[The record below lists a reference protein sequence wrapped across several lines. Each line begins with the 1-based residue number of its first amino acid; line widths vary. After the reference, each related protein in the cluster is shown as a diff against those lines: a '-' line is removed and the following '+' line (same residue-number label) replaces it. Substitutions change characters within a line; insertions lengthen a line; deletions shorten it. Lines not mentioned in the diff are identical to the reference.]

1 MFSGHQSRLN
11 CAVFSLD
18 ESRIATAA
26 HDGSIRIWDRASGRT
41 FLRLRHDGVRRIA
54 FTSSGQLVS
63 AGDDGTVRWWWLDAA
78 PLRTAVAALDIPELT
93 DDERALVEPST
104 GK

>member
-26 HDGSIRIWDRASGRT
+26 QDGSIRIWDRASGRT

-63 AGDDGTVRWWWLDAA
+63 AGDDGTVRWWWLDVD
-78 PLRTAVAALDIPELT
+78 PLRTAVAALDIAELT